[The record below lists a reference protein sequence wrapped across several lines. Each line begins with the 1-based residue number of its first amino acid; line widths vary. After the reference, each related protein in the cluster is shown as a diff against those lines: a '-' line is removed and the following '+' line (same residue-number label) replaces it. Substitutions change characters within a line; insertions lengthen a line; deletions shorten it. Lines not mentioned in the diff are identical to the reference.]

1 MLKTKTKSSSGG
13 LSFKHKFGYALGDAG
28 GCMTFALMGS
38 TFSMYCT
45 DALGINELLLASLL
59 LIWNIWDFI
68 NDPLMGAL
76 MDKSFAANRN
86 PRGKFR
92 PWLLRSA
99 PLVCVTFIAL
109 WSVPSLFNGVAT
121 VVVLFALKV
130 LYEASYTMFNI
141 PMGSLLSAMADTD
154 QARASLSSAR
164 GIGSAVGNMIPV
176 MVMPMLIKAYGQTN
190 SMGYF
195 VGAAICSVIGLG
207 MSLGHYAMTEER
219 VEVNNGSSDKQNIK
233 LTDILNVFRVNRPFL
248 ALCVHGVC
256 ICLMQYVGNTL
267 INYFYSVVYGDI
279 ALITMGSVVS
289 MPLMFITL
297 FFGPMLAK
305 KFGLERFIRYGLIAG
320 SVIYVGLFAAHM
332 ITYVNPY
339 VHMIISNFGMGLAS
353 MSIYMQWGL
362 VGEAIDYNEMITG
375 KRTEGSIYG
384 TFNLSRRVGQTIGTS
399 AAVAML
405 AFIGYDETLVVQ
417 GANTIA
423 GLKVIS
429 VLLPGIFV
437 LGSWA
442 AFKFLWNMSDETR
455 AKLAEFKA
463 AQKAA
468 STSEIIE

>member
-1 MLKTKTKSSSGG
+1 MLKTKKKTTSGG
-13 LSFKHKFGYALGDAG
+13 LTFKHKFGYALGDAG

-45 DALGINELLLASLL
+45 DALGINELLLATLL
-59 LIWNIWDFI
+59 LVWNVWDFI

-86 PRGKFR
+86 PKGKFR

-109 WSVPSLFNGVAT
+109 WSVPSLFDGVAT
-121 VVVLFALKV
+121 IVVLFALKV

-141 PMGSLLSAMADTD
+141 PMGSLLSAMADND
-154 QARASLSSAR
+154 QERAALSSAR
-164 GIGSAVGNMIPV
+164 GLGSAVGNMIPV
-176 MVMPMLIKAYGQTN
+176 MVMPMLIKAYGNTN
-190 SMGYF
+190 SLGYF
-195 VGAAICSVIGLG
+195 IGAAVCSVIGLG
-207 MSLGHYAMTEER
+207 MSLGHYAFTEAL
-219 VEVNNGSSDKQNIK
+219 VEVNNGSGDQQNIRI
-233 LTDILNVFRVNRPFL
+233 TDILNVFRVNRPFL

-279 ALITMGSVVS
+279 SLISVGSIVS
-289 MPLMFITL
+289 APIMCITL
-297 FFGPMLAK
+297 FGGPALAK
-305 KFGLERFIRYGLIAG
+305 KFGLEKFIRWGLLAG
-320 SVIYVGLFAAHM
+320 SVIYVGLFVAHM
-332 ITYVNPY
+332 FMFVNPI
-339 VHMIISNFGMGLAS
+339 VHMIVSNFGMGLAS

-384 TFNLSRRVGQTIGTS
+384 TFNLARRVGQTIGTS

-405 AFIGYDETLVVQ
+405 AFIGYDETLAVQ
-417 GANTIA
+417 SSLTVG

-442 AFKFLWNMSDETR
+442 AFKYLWNMSDDTR

-463 AQKAA
+463 SKKI
-468 STSEIIE
+468 SP

>member
-219 VEVNNGSSDKQNIK
+219 VEVNNGSADKQNIK